1 MHDLV
6 IKNSTII
13 TCDPADRVAEK
24 GFVAV
29 SSGKI
34 AQIDSSDNTSV
45 PNASKVMDALG
56 GIIMPGLVN
65 AHTHLPMTLFR
76 GLADDLA
83 LADWLNNHIFP
94 AEAAHIKKKTVAA
107 GALLACGEML
117 LNGTTTCCDGYF
129 LEDEVARAVALS
141 GMRAVLG
148 QGVIGFPAPG
158 APDPEKGVA
167 VAARFV
173 KKVKKAQ
180 NPLIRPSIFCHSPY
194 TCSAKIIQQAKQKA
208 NELGVLFQIH
218 AAETR
223 FERDNSISTHN
234 KSPIAYLNSL
244 GVLDANTL
252 VIHSI
257 WVDEAD
263 AKILAKSR
271 TPVCICPSSH
281 TKLASGIAPIKLL
294 EDVGVCVALGT
305 DGPASNNSADMF
317 REMSLAAR
325 LGKILTHD
333 PTQSPADRVIRMAT
347 IDAAKAV
354 GLGEITGSL
363 EVGKQADII
372 VVDTNAPHLTPC
384 YNPKSLLVYS
394 ACGADVSMVLVAGR
408 IVVQNKKL
416 LTFDVKAAMASVAE
430 IAERIARENERQ
442 NKH

>member
-1 MHDLV
+1 MYDLV
-6 IKNSTII
+6 IKNGAII
-13 TCDPADRVAEK
+13 TCDSSDRVVEK

-29 SSGKI
+29 SGDKI
-34 AQIDSSDNTSV
+34 AQVASADDIPV
-45 PNASKVMDALG
+45 PDASKVLDALG

-107 GALLACGEML
+107 GTLLACGEML

-129 LEDEVARAVALS
+129 LEDEVAKAVNLS

-167 VAARFV
+167 VAGRFV
-173 KKVKKAQ
+173 SQWKKAE

-194 TCSAKIIQQAKQKA
+194 TCSAKTIQEAKQKA

-223 FERDNSISTHN
+223 FERDNSISTHG

-244 GVLDANTL
+244 GVLDSNTL

-263 AKILAKSR
+263 AKILASSR
-271 TPVCICPSSH
+271 ASVCICPSSH

-294 EDVGVCVALGT
+294 EDAGVCVALGT

-317 REMSLAAR
+317 REMGLAAR

-347 IDAAKAV
+347 VDAAKAV
-354 GLGEITGSL
+354 GLGSITGSL

-372 VVDTNAPHLTPC
+372 LVDTNSPHLTPC
-384 YNPKSLLVYS
+384 YNSKSLLVYS

-416 LTFDVKAAMASVAE
+416 LTFGVEAAMASVAE
-430 IAERIARENERQ
+430 IAKRIAGKNESADKQ
-442 NKH
+442 